1 MIDRPKTVP
10 LTLIFINLNAI
21 IWLALGLT
29 VASQS
34 HPALPDVPLIRWVMA
49 GLSFAA
55 SVILFGL
62 VVFLVKRSR
71 IAWFGAVGFLGLTAL
86 LAIFDDFGWA
96 DLLVLVIN
104 IIPIIL
110 LITERAWYLHTQPG
124 AA

>member
-10 LTLIFINLNAI
+10 LTLIFINLNAV

-34 HPALPDVPLIRWVMA
+34 HPALPDEPLIRWGMA

-71 IAWFGAVGFLGLTAL
+71 IAWFGAVGFLALTAL
-86 LAIFDDFGWA
+86 LVIFDDFGWA

-104 IIPIIL
+104 ITPIIL
-110 LITERAWYLHTQPG
+110 LITERAWYLQSQPG
-124 AA
+124 TA

>member
-1 MIDRPKTVP
+1 MINRPKTVP
-10 LTLIFINLNAI
+10 LTLIFINLNAV

-29 VASQS
+29 IASHS
-34 HPALPDVPLIRWVMA
+34 HPALPDEPLVRWGMA
-49 GLSFAA
+49 VLSFAA
-55 SVILFGL
+55 FVILVGL
-62 VVFLVKRSR
+62 VFFLVKRSR

-96 DLLVLVIN
+96 DLFVLVII

-110 LITERAWYLHTQPG
+110 LITERAWYLQSQPG